1 MQRLLI
7 IEDEE
12 NLREVL
18 TFLLEEEGYQVDTA
32 ADGVEGEEK
41 ILSVPYD
48 LIITDIKLPGKDGL
62 SLLELKEKHQ
72 LDALF
77 ILITS
82 YGSVESAVEAIKMG
96 AEEYITKPFR
106 NDDLVRT
113 INRLIKYRE
122 MERENKV
129 YRRELEEKYR
139 FSESVIGKS
148 KVMRE
153 VFDIIEKVASYDAS
167 VLISGESGTGKEMIA
182 KALHFNSPRHKNHF
196 VPVNCGAIPENLLE
210 SEFFGYVKGSFTGAV
225 ADKIGLFQQAESG
238 TILLD
243 EISEMS
249 HNLQVKL
256 LRVLQ
261 DKEIRKVGAV
271 ESSKIDVRIL
281 AATNK
286 DLKEEVEK
294 GNFREDLYYRLN
306 VVNIQLPT
314 LQQRKED
321 LPLLVDHF
329 IDKFNRRYQRQVK
342 GVNRDV
348 ISELLHYSWP
358 GNVRELEHVMES
370 ALTLCDGEWI
380 EIRHI
385 QDKLQLQRNDIDI
398 VIPREVLNLKE
409 TLEKAKMKIERE
421 LIKRGLE
428 AADQNRTEAARLL
441 GISHRSLMYKISDY
455 EM

>member
-1 MQRLLI
+1 MRRLLI

-18 TFLLEEEGYQVDTA
+18 TFLLEEEGYRVDTA
-32 ADGVEGEEK
+32 DDGIEGERK
-41 ILSVPYD
+41 ILSASYD

-62 SLLELKEKHQ
+62 SLLQLKEKHQ
-72 LDALF
+72 LDTAF

-106 NDDLVRT
+106 NDDFIRT
-113 INRLIKYRE
+113 VTRIMKYRE
-122 MERENKV
+122 MERENKI
-129 YRRELEEKYR
+129 YRQELKEKYR

-210 SEFFGYVKGSFTGAV
+210 SEFFGYVKGAFTGAV
-225 ADKIGLFQQAESG
+225 ADKTGLFQQAEGG

-271 ESSKIDVRIL
+271 ESSTIDVRIL

-306 VVNIQLPT
+306 VVNIQLPS

-321 LPLLVDHF
+321 IPLLVDHF
-329 IDKFNRRYQRQVK
+329 IDKFNSRYGRHVK
-342 GVNRDV
+342 GVSRDV
-348 ISELLHYSWP
+348 VTALLHYSWP

-370 ALTLCDGEWI
+370 ALTLCEGEWI

-385 QDKLQLQRNDIDI
+385 QDKIQLRMDEMDII
-398 VIPREVLNLKE
+398 IPREELNLKK
-409 TLEKAKMKIERE
+409 TLEKAKEKIERE
-421 LIKRGLE
+421 MIRRALE
-428 AADQNRTEAARLL
+428 EAEQNRTEAARLL

-455 EM
+455 EI